1 MSTDRILYRT
11 RQFWH
16 ALGSAPS
23 SEGIALAWTLLTPPQ
38 QLIFNRMLR
47 SEQAHSLR
55 VLDALLDQRE
65 ENKDLLVAA
74 LLHDVGKSRFPL
86 HLWERVVIVLAK
98 IICPGCAKRWGER
111 VTGDEQV
118 LRRWRRAY
126 IIAEEHPAWGAE
138 MAAEAGC
145 SQLTINLIRRHQ
157 DMIPVSKVED
167 LSIEDSLLL
176 KLQATDDES

>member
-1 MSTDRILYRT
+1 MNTDRILYRT
-11 RQFWH
+11 RQFWY

-23 SEGIALAWTLLTPPQ
+23 SDGIALAWTLLTPSQ

-55 VLDALLDQRE
+55 VLHALLDQRE
-65 ENKDLLVAA
+65 GNKDLLVAA

-98 IICPGCAKRWGER
+98 MICPGCAKGWGER
-111 VTGDEQV
+111 TIRDEQAP
-118 LRRWRRAY
+118 RGWRRAF
-126 IIAEEHPAWGAE
+126 IIAEEHPVWGAE
-138 MAAEAGC
+138 MAADAGC
-145 SQLTINLIRRHQ
+145 SQLTVNLIRRHQ
-157 DMIPVSKVED
+157 DIIPGSKIDD
-167 LSIEDSLLL
+167 LSKAGRLLL